1 MKMNSKRIGAIIL
14 CLIIILINALIPK
27 RENEDFKNTFDN
39 MLSDK
44 SYENIIKAGTNG
56 KILKLSLEGVIADD
70 GKNYLQDNSNSY
82 SVLIKSL
89 DRAISDDEIRGV
101 YFFVNSPGG
110 GVYESSEIRK
120 RILKLKEKNIP
131 IYVQMGTICASGG
144 VYITSD
150 ADKIYAHP
158 ETLTGSIGVIMQ
170 SMNFSGLME
179 KYGVKAVT
187 VKSGKN
193 KDMLSPYKEPSSE
206 ELEIVQDFIN
216 SSYDRFVDIVA
227 NGRELS
233 KEEVKKFADGRI
245 YSAQKA
251 LEYKMIDKIG
261 DEEDS
266 LNALTHDNHLED
278 ASIIEYSYNSLP
290 FLDFL
295 KYIPNEKSDLESIK
309 SIISSRENADR
320 PFMIYGGI

>member
-1 MKMNSKRIGAIIL
+1 MNSKRIGAIIL

-27 RENEDFKNTFDN
+27 KENEDFKNTFDN

-44 SYENIIKAGTNG
+44 SNENIIKAGTNG

-233 KEEVKKFADGRI
+233 KRR
-245 YSAQKA
+245 S
-251 LEYKMIDKIG
+251 
-261 DEEDS
+261 
-266 LNALTHDNHLED
+266 
-278 ASIIEYSYNSLP
+278 
-290 FLDFL
+290 
-295 KYIPNEKSDLESIK
+295 
-309 SIISSRENADR
+309 
-320 PFMIYGGI
+320 

>member
-227 NGRELS
+227 NGRALS

-266 LNALTHDNHLED
+266 LNALTRDNHLED

-295 KYIPNEKSDLESIK
+295 KYIPNEKSDLESVK

>member
-1 MKMNSKRIGAIIL
+1 MNSKRIGAIIL

-27 RENEDFKNTFDN
+27 KENEDFKNTFDN

-44 SYENIIKAGTNG
+44 SNENIIKAGTNG

-251 LEYKMIDKIG
+251 LEYKMIDKI
-261 DEEDS
+261 EMKRTH
-266 LNALTHDNHLED
+266 LMHLLT
-278 ASIIEYSYNSLP
+278 ITI
-290 FLDFL
+290 L
-295 KYIPNEKSDLESIK
+295 K
-309 SIISSRENADR
+309 
-320 PFMIYGGI
+320 MQV